1 MEYIIWVLL
10 LLMFLKNILGY
21 AYFDFYQFYK
31 RGQEYVEAHSDWML
45 HKP

>member
-1 MEYIIWVLL
+1 METLTFILL
-10 LLMFLKNILGY
+10 ILAFIKNILGY